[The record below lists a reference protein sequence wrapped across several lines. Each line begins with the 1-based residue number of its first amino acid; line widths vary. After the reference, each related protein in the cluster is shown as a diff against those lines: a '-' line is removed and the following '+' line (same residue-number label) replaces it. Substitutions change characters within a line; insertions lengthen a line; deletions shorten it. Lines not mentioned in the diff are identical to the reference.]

1 MRSFVVIV
9 LLSSAGM
16 LSAPEK
22 AAAQEQIAV
31 AGPQGLGSTR
41 LRERLTNVFRNDSRF
56 EVLEYDD
63 VRAARREAG
72 SGPRALARH
81 LEAWVV
87 SGHTVRRNREFQTTL
102 VIFDG
107 EGTRRGRAAGN
118 GLARGAR
125 RLASMNSSSFSR
137 SGNFLISCI

>member
-102 VIFDG
+102 VIF
-107 EGTRRGRAAGN
+107 GTRMGFSKPSCCISAG
-118 GLARGAR
+118 AT
-125 RLASMNSSSFSR
+125 SFW
-137 SGNFLISCI
+137 